1 MKKSITNHND
11 LLDPKFVMQLLGYKD
26 AASFY
31 QTVRREGI
39 PFVAITQRKFRFPR
53 PELEAWLAKRYSNGG
68 LI

>member
-1 MKKSITNHND
+1 MEH
-11 LLDPKFVMQLLGYKD
+11 LGYKD

-31 QTVRREGI
+31 QMVRREGI
-39 PFVAITQRKFRFPR
+39 PFVTITQRKFRFPR